1 MIHRLER
8 FERFERLLIGKIMTE
23 RSRRVEYD
31 SARSE
36 GTAKAG
42 VQEIRLDGLAILAY
56 WLYWLIG

>member
-1 MIHRLER
+1 MVEI
-8 FERFERLLIGKIMTE
+8 KTE

-42 VQEIRLDGLAILAY
+42 VQSS
-56 WLYWLIG
+56 LINNF